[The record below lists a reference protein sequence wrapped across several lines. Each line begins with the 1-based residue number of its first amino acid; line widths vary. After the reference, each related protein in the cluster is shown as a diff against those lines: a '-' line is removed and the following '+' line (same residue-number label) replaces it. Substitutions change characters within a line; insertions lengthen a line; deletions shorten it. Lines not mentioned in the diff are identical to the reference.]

1 MTAASWRSPAAA
13 MWICANNR
21 KTAGMHSASRRFS
34 VSKKYSLMKKKS
46 PPVSMF
52 LGKRQPLLWYG
63 FCRAED
69 YAAQTKGRAGK
80 VLGGRLCGGSRSG
93 QRLPSR
99 FFATFLAGTRKV
111 GPRSDRHQQFRR
123 ECGRLT
129 LKSTKKSRKSISRI
143 SKTLFIGACYFLVF
157 EQESNQRNRPG
168 GALTAAAPASEPPP
182 PGPFPGAHFR
192 ECTMRF
198 YLL

>member
-1 MTAASWRSPAAA
+1 
-13 MWICANNR
+13 
-21 KTAGMHSASRRFS
+21 
-34 VSKKYSLMKKKS
+34 MKKKS
-46 PPVSMF
+46 PSVSMF
-52 LGKRQPLLWYG
+52 LGKRQPPLWYG

-111 GPRSDRHQQFRR
+111 GPRSDRHLQFCR

-129 LKSTKKSRKSISRI
+129 LKSWKNSWYMKKNTFGGSVTFLCSNKKVTKEI
-143 SKTLFIGACYFLVF
+143 A
-157 EQESNQRNRPG
+157 
-168 GALTAAAPASEPPP
+168 
-182 PGPFPGAHFR
+182 R
-192 ECTMRF
+192 EGR
-198 YLL
+198 

>member
-1 MTAASWRSPAAA
+1 MLRLSAGASPRPTYARQVEHPAVHRMQLSWSLPKPTKIRQPADPSDLPVVL
-13 MWICANNR
+13 CY
-21 KTAGMHSASRRFS
+21 SS
-34 VSKKYSLMKKKS
+34 VKDIALCGRDLSLSKNYSLMKKKR

-52 LGKRQPLLWYG
+52 LGKRQPLLWCG

-111 GPRSDRHQQFRR
+111 GP
-123 ECGRLT
+123 
-129 LKSTKKSRKSISRI
+129 
-143 SKTLFIGACYFLVF
+143 A
-157 EQESNQRNRPG
+157 QRP
-168 GALTAAAPASEPPP
+168 APAIS
-182 PGPFPGAHFR
+182 
-192 ECTMRF
+192 
-198 YLL
+198 